1 MVSFPF
7 FHPPFLICTLVL
19 AVKAILSTHFYLFN
33 CHMHFFFFLRKLNVT
48 VISVLSLPPP
58 HSIWCLP
65 FSKSI
70 SHFCSF
76 PWGFVVVLSFL
87 LSLRSCYLSLR
98 ASEFML
104 IILAHDGKK
113 KRSASLPS
121 CVLLEAA
128 LYLWGEFYEHVCF
141 SRISSL
147 ATQRG
152 FHCPSWE
159 TGTGEW
165 LVAFTERLGGY
176 STEVWIRR

>member
-1 MVSFPF
+1 
-7 FHPPFLICTLVL
+7 
-19 AVKAILSTHFYLFN
+19 
-33 CHMHFFFFLRKLNVT
+33 MHFFFFLRKLNVT

-87 LSLRSCYLSLR
+87 LSLCSCYLSLR

-147 ATQRG
+147 ATQQG

-165 LVAFTERLGGY
+165 LMAFTERLGGY